1 MGGLFVGGETGL
13 LFGSLAAGRTITKDS
28 AARERIEKAFRKF
41 RAEALRKEADRLDGG
56 ESVVGELF

>member
-13 LFGSLAAGRTITKDS
+13 LFGSMAAGRTITRDPS
-28 AARERIEKAFRKF
+28 ARERIDKAFRKF

-56 ESVVGELF
+56 ESIVDELF